1 MTDKNRLAYIN
12 ASEQELKETT
22 ELWPDTLVDVGFES
36 MKHLAEHFKLED
48 PLPTEKAQDFC
59 FCFFN
64 AYAGTDK
71 KDLDAANA
79 TAIYYNGNL
88 DLMAHLLAAMMRKDP
103 KICHMVHHTMHAYRH
118 GL

>member
-1 MTDKNRLAYIN
+1 MSKDNRLAYIN
-12 ASEQELKETT
+12 ASEREIKETT
-22 ELWPDTLVDVGFES
+22 DLWPDSLVDVGFES

-48 PLPTEKAQDFC
+48 QLPMEKSNDFC

-64 AYAGTDK
+64 AYAGKDK
-71 KDLDAANA
+71 KDLGEQNA

-88 DLMAHLLAAMMRKDP
+88 DVMAHLLAAMMRKDP
-103 KICHMVHHTMHAYRH
+103 KICHLVVHTMHAYRQ